1 MTTDRSNP
9 LRPSAHLAAV
19 ARDYPGL
26 WRQVDELRAD
36 RGRGLP
42 EWPAWC
48 FLPLAGAYAIASG
61 GRDLPPAL
69 GLEVGRIGALAAW
82 RPTQG
87 VYRYDPDVLAALWA
101 TPVAGDLPVEVLH
114 RLPEWC
120 VYIETLGRE
129 ARGAPLHGYYAH
141 LEWDANDGRTEL
153 RLLLDTDER
162 LVPVPIHLAGAGLEG
177 SLRAAETEAHRVADA
192 LGQPQALWPGVHRAL
207 APIVEPLVS
216 VLLYLCTLSAEVRDA
231 GGGPRLPER
240 PRPRQTKGG
249 PRLYPPARPTTWD
262 VAWRMGAALRR
273 AQAEPD
279 EGAGAAHRPGRP
291 RPHFR
296 RAHWHAYWTGPR
308 AGAQQLVLRWLH
320 PVLVAAEDAEG
331 IVPTVHPV
339 E

>member
-1 MTTDRSNP
+1 
-9 LRPSAHLAAV
+9 
-19 ARDYPGL
+19 
-26 WRQVDELRAD
+26 
-36 RGRGLP
+36 
-42 EWPAWC
+42 
-48 FLPLAGAYAIASG
+48 
-61 GRDLPPAL
+61 
-69 GLEVGRIGALAAW
+69 
-82 RPTQG
+82 
-87 VYRYDPDVLAALWA
+87 VLAALWA
-101 TPVAGDLPVEVLH
+101 TPVAGDLPVEILH

-120 VYIETLGRE
+120 VYIETPGRE
-129 ARGAPLHGYYAH
+129 PLHGCYAH

-153 RLLLDTDER
+153 RLLLDMDGG
-162 LVPVPIHLAGAGLEG
+162 LLPVPIHLVGGGLQAA
-177 SLRAAETEAHRVADA
+177 LRAAETEAHRVADT
-192 LGQPQALWPGVHRAL
+192 LGQPPALWPGAHKELMPV
-207 APIVEPLVS
+207 VEPLLS

-273 AQAEPD
+273 AAD
-279 EGAGAAHRPGRP
+279 GAGAEEGVHHRAGRP
-291 RPHFR
+291 RPHVR